1 MKETTIK
8 IRGYHCDSYGHVN
21 NSRYLELL
29 EEARWD
35 FLDQENRIE
44 HFKNLGLQFFIVNIN
59 INYRKAL
66 ILGDEIKI
74 NVSLLEHGNTSIT
87 LKQEITRNN
96 ELAADALIKFVLF
109 DSNTGKPTRVT
120 EAHVAKFK

>member
-1 MKETTIK
+1 MKETSIK

-35 FLDQENRIE
+35 FLDHENRIE
-44 HFKNLGLQFFIVNIN
+44 HFKKLGLQFFIVNIN

-66 ILGDEIKI
+66 KLGDEIKI

-87 LKQEITRNN
+87 LKQEIKRND

-109 DSNTGKPTRVT
+109 DSNTGKPTRVS
-120 EAHVAKFK
+120 EAHVAKFR